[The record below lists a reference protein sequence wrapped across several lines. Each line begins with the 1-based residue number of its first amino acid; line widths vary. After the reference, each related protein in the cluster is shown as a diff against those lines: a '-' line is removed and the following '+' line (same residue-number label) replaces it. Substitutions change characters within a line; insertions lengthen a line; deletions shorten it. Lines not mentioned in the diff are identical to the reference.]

1 MAKKKKQE
9 IKDDSRYDGAGAY
22 DLKTDAVKRLA
33 EANESNSPSVS
44 QSDIEKYKSGF
55 LYRLPMWFKA
65 LFIKFWFNG
74 AVCYFFLW
82 GLSLYIPNIWDQI
95 FVIMLALGVV
105 TDLLVNNLFRFISDD
120 LHDYSKWMMFSQKKL
135 WTLFANIIYAAVIV
149 LCVVQ
154 TYGGINNLAVML
166 GGDSD
171 KIALGVEPIMFGV
184 FCLVF
189 DLLFV
194 FIKNTLKKIIKDAQ
208 KKAGK

>member
-9 IKDDSRYDGAGAY
+9 IKDNSRYDGAY
-22 DLKTDAVKRLA
+22 NLKTDAVKRLT
-33 EANESNSPSVS
+33 EANESNSPTVS

-55 LYRLPMWFKA
+55 LYRIPMWLKA

-95 FVIMLALGVV
+95 LVIMLALGVV

-120 LHDYSKWMMFSQKKL
+120 LHDYSKWMMFPQKRL
-135 WTLFANIIYAAVIV
+135 WTLFANILYAAVIV

-154 TYGGINNLAVML
+154 TYGGVNNLAVML
-166 GGDSD
+166 GSAPDMVF
-171 KIALGVEPIMFGV
+171 LGVEPIMFGV

-189 DLLFV
+189 DMLFIT
-194 FIKNTLKKIIKDAQ
+194 IKNTLKKIIKDARE
-208 KKAGK
+208 KAEK

>member
-9 IKDDSRYDGAGAY
+9 IKDNTRYDGAY
-22 DLKTDAVKRLA
+22 NLKTDAVKRLT
-33 EANESNSPSVS
+33 EANVSNSPTVS

-55 LYRLPMWFKA
+55 LYRIPMWLKA

-95 FVIMLALGVV
+95 LVIMLALGVV

-120 LHDYSKWMMFSQKKL
+120 LHDYSKWMMFPQKKL
-135 WTLFANIIYAAVIV
+135 WTLFANILYAAVIV

-154 TYGGINNLAVML
+154 TYGGVNNLAVML
-166 GGDSD
+166 GSAPDMVF
-171 KIALGVEPIMFGV
+171 LGVEPIMFGV

-189 DLLFV
+189 DLLFIT
-194 FIKNTLKKIIKDAQ
+194 IKNTLKKIIKDARE
-208 KKAGK
+208 KAEK